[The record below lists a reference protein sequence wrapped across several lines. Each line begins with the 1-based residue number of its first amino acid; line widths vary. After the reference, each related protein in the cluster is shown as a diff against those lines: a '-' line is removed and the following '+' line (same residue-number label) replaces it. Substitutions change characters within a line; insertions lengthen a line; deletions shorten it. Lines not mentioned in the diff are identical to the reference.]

1 MEIALHKRKAKP
13 LDTVAVEGRDWVLK
27 NTQIEP
33 DILKRIYKGPTQCWL
48 AANRIDSDKANVF
61 AEGKIV
67 GFLSKDSFQKL
78 AKYFESDTERLEYV
92 LRSPHP
98 SFPML
103 SVQVAKPQVLEKTTS
118 QKGVPP
124 SSPLTPRSSPKQ
136 KHPISGKAFM
146 PKQDVDRFFSTLLNV
161 TGIYCIYS
169 NDFATYIGQS
179 ESVGKRLKQHIS
191 TLRQGKH
198 PNLHLQHAW
207 NTKGE
212 RKFTFHLVEK
222 CSVTNLDKL
231 ERFYIEKYGTYKF
244 GYNATPDGQGLAG
257 GGGSL
262 NPVGI
267 GTPLALE
274 GEKAD
279 TNQSL
284 QKKALLDNESTE
296 VQVSDKT
303 QQSDLVEQ
311 VVGLDEFG
319 REIRQKIS
327 YYSGEV
333 NGIKS
338 PERLIRPKDECNI
351 SSGASSSDNLDVA
364 GNQPSAPL
372 PKLDEAQSKSDATT
386 LKRLTKAIGK
396 LESALMSTKSRA
408 GLGLASIK
416 FFETIG
422 IDNVLLKK
430 LRGELGSIY
439 ERLNRSKR
447 LLCTDDYNSLKARL
461 SVISDELMM
470 KLPFD

>member
-1 MEIALHKRKAKP
+1 METTLHKRKAKA
-13 LDTVAVEGRDWVLK
+13 LDTVVVEGRDWILE
-27 NTQIEP
+27 NTEVEP

-48 AANRIDSDKANVF
+48 AANRVDSDKANVF

-78 AKYFESDTERLEYV
+78 AKYFESDIERLEYV

-118 QKGVPP
+118 QKRVPP
-124 SSPLTPRSSPKQ
+124 PSPITPRSSPKQ

-179 ESVGKRLKQHIS
+179 ESVGKRLKQHLS

-244 GYNATPDGQGLAG
+244 GYNATHDGQGLMSGEAT
-257 GGGSL
+257 L

-267 GTPLALE
+267 GTPHILKE
-274 GEKAD
+274 TVAD
-279 TNQSL
+279 TNQL
-284 QKKALLDNESTE
+284 KQKKEPLDNELMEARLT
-296 VQVSDKT
+296 VKIPQP
-303 QQSDLVEQ
+303 DLVEQ

-319 REIRQKIS
+319 REIRQKVS

-338 PERLIRPKDECNI
+338 PERLIRPKDECTV
-351 SSGASSSDNLDVA
+351 SSGSSSSDKLDV
-364 GNQPSAPL
+364 
-372 PKLDEAQSKSDATT
+372 
-386 LKRLTKAIGK
+386 R
-396 LESALMSTKSRA
+396 
-408 GLGLASIK
+408 
-416 FFETIG
+416 
-422 IDNVLLKK
+422 KK
-430 LRGELGSIY
+430 
-439 ERLNRSKR
+439 
-447 LLCTDDYNSLKARL
+447 
-461 SVISDELMM
+461 
-470 KLPFD
+470 